1 MRNVFLGAVLVS
13 GAVVTGGCDSGL
25 GAPSSDVVQAQVD
38 YNMVIADDRAKF
50 REEDMSYLGSVGPY
64 AVYKITGTKPKL
76 VGPYVQAPSNF
87 GYAMACGATH
97 YFSAQKMTVSP
108 AASLQLRGGKSGI
121 NVLVDVPQMPQDQG
135 GCTTPKDTFGNPV
148 PDGGSGGSGGSG
160 GGGGIAGGGGGGTG
174 GGGTGGTGG
183 GGTGGGGGTVG
194 NPGGGTGGTGCTSP
208 EGGCGTGG
216 STGSGGGSG
225 SGGANPGDGSGGTTG
240 IGFGDNGP
248 PGGLGSTVGG
258 ADPGD
263 GSGGDTGVQQIG
275 LTMNPPPPMGSTV
288 LVRRVALTAARQHNG
303 SHVEPNICCQDN
315 VCSLQ

>member
-25 GAPSSDVVQAQVD
+25 GAPSSDVVQAQVE

-64 AVYKITGTKPKL
+64 AVYKITGSKPKL

-97 YFSAQKMTVSP
+97 YFSAQRMTVSP
-108 AASLQLRGGKSGI
+108 AASLQLRGGKSGV

-148 PDGGSGGSGGSG
+148 PDGGTGGSGGTG
-160 GGGGIAGGGGGGTG
+160 GGGGGGVAGGGGGGTG
-174 GGGTGGTGG
+174 GGGTGGS
-183 GGTGGGGGTVG
+183 GGGGGTVG

-216 STGSGGGSG
+216 STGTGGGSG

-248 PGGLGSTVGG
+248 PGGLGSSGGG

>member
-1 MRNVFLGAVLVS
+1 MMTRVAARFAGLPSSLRFSGGVGPHPDRVGADARIRWNAAIRARSSTARSLHRSAAVGGQMRNVFLGAVMLS

-25 GAPSSDVVQAQVD
+25 GAPSSVVVQAQVD

-76 VGPYVQAPSNF
+76 VGPFVQAPSNF

-97 YFSAQKMTVSP
+97 YFSAQRMTVSP

-121 NVLVDVPQMPQDQG
+121 SVLVDVPQMPQDQG

-148 PDGGSGGSGGSG
+148 PDGGAGGSGGSGGSG
-160 GGGGIAGGGGGGTG
+160 GGS
-174 GGGTGGTGG
+174 
-183 GGTGGGGGTVG
+183 V
-194 NPGGGTGGTGCTSP
+194 
-208 EGGCGTGG
+208 
-216 STGSGGGSG
+216 
-225 SGGANPGDGSGGTTG
+225 GAN
-240 IGFGDNGP
+240 
-248 PGGLGSTVGG
+248 
-258 ADPGD
+258 PGD

-288 LVRRVALTAARQHNG
+288 LVRRVALTAAQQHNG
-303 SHVEPNICCQDN
+303 SHVEPNICCQDD

>member
-1 MRNVFLGAVLVS
+1 MRNVFLGAVMLS

-25 GAPSSDVVQAQVD
+25 GAPSSVVVQAQVD

-76 VGPYVQAPSNF
+76 VGPFVQAPSNF

-97 YFSAQKMTVSP
+97 YFSAQRMTVSP

-121 NVLVDVPQMPQDQG
+121 SVLVDVPQMPQDQG

-148 PDGGSGGSGGSG
+148 PDGGAGGSGGSGGSG
-160 GGGGIAGGGGGGTG
+160 GGS
-174 GGGTGGTGG
+174 
-183 GGTGGGGGTVG
+183 V
-194 NPGGGTGGTGCTSP
+194 
-208 EGGCGTGG
+208 
-216 STGSGGGSG
+216 
-225 SGGANPGDGSGGTTG
+225 GAN
-240 IGFGDNGP
+240 
-248 PGGLGSTVGG
+248 
-258 ADPGD
+258 PGD

-288 LVRRVALTAARQHNG
+288 LVRRVALTAAQQHNG
-303 SHVEPNICCQDN
+303 SHVEPNICCQDD

>member
-50 REEDMSYLGSVGPY
+50 REEGMSYLGSVGPY

-148 PDGGSGGSGGSG
+148 P
-160 GGGGIAGGGGGGTG
+160 
-174 GGGTGGTGG
+174 
-183 GGTGGGGGTVG
+183 
-194 NPGGGTGGTGCTSP
+194 

-248 PGGLGSTVGG
+248 PGGLGSTGGG